1 MGKKESEEERKKKIA
16 ELCKVD
22 EKSVILVQ
30 KFNDGY
36 NKLLFE
42 MYDREEAMDFDEY
55 YKRFDE
61 MIKSDEN
68 FTLEFIKP
76 KSYQYSELL
85 PLKLQRLISDE
96 KIPDDKEIIYRIYY
110 LNSLPNKT
118 SNEAVNFAKETI
130 KMIKEKNKRG

>member
-42 MYDREEAMDFDEY
+42 MYDREE
-55 YKRFDE
+55 
-61 MIKSDEN
+61 N
-68 FTLEFIKP
+68 V
-76 KSYQYSELL
+76 
-85 PLKLQRLISDE
+85 LIN
-96 KIPDDKEIIYRIYY
+96 Y
-110 LNSLPNKT
+110 
-118 SNEAVNFAKETI
+118 
-130 KMIKEKNKRG
+130 